1 MLSYT
6 RAERVILAGV
16 MRTTL
21 TAPLPN
27 LYARALTSQWSAS
40 ATGRRAYRE
49 DWKKWL
55 VGLFCSQKP
64 FLLAIYIKGW
74 KMQRDLTNALLL
86 RTPHWKCLSETGW
99 LLPFPLWML
108 RGVNLWSC
116 SGYFIQVQVRRC
128 WGCYTTMWVWSK
140 LRILEWKVPW
150 VLPF

>member
-27 LYARALTSQWSAS
+27 LYARTLTSQWSAS

-55 VGLFCSQKP
+55 VGLFYSQKP
-64 FLLAIYIKGW
+64 FLVAIHIKG
-74 KMQRDLTNALLL
+74 
-86 RTPHWKCLSETGW
+86 
-99 LLPFPLWML
+99 
-108 RGVNLWSC
+108 
-116 SGYFIQVQVRRC
+116 
-128 WGCYTTMWVWSK
+128 
-140 LRILEWKVPW
+140 
-150 VLPF
+150 